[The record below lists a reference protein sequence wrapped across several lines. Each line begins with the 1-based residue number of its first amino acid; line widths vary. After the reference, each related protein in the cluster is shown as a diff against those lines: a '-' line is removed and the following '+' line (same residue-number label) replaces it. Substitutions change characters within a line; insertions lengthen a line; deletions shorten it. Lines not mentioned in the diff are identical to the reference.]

1 MNSQRYLLR
10 TLTTY
15 LNYFANRG
23 GDRKDSRKN
32 FIERNRRSYSQR
44 TFSSD
49 YDRLILISCFQ
60 HMQARSIKLIKL
72 GTRQSFSVKCCKNG
86 QIARTWL

>member
-10 TLTTY
+10 TLTAY

-32 FIERNRRSYSQR
+32 FIERNGRSYSQR
-44 TFSSD
+44 TFSSG

-72 GTRQSFSVKCCKNG
+72 RTRQPFKCCKNTDG
-86 QIARTWL
+86 LHVRD